1 MIMSGFDVEDVS
13 ESGSDDL
20 EGLDAS
26 AGHIANLL
34 SSEPSGSMC
43 DGFQCYS
50 LLFFGLDDTFFS
62 FFQYSSP

>member
-34 SSEPSGSMC
+34 SSEPSDSMC
-43 DGFQCYS
+43 DGFQCYIIA
-50 LLFFGLDDTFFS
+50 
-62 FFQYSSP
+62 